1 MLGNRFDLEEYAK
14 IKPQEM
20 LGEVQAARGGRGLG
34 LSLLVAAGAALVV
47 VAALLLTLPPS
58 TALGA
63 TDTRAVI
70 LQWQSPIRAMPGQ
83 VTILVSARDRCVF
96 LGAGS
101 YERDFTLRLPGGRLP
116 KPMPINACTPEMP
129 LGSHRR

>member
-20 LGEVQAARGGRGLG
+20 LREGQAARRGDG
-34 LSLLVAAGAALVV
+34 LRLQLLVAAGAALLVL
-47 VAALLLTLPPS
+47 AALLLTLPPT

-63 TDTRAVI
+63 ADTKAVI
-70 LQWQSPIRAMPGQ
+70 LQWQSPIRALPGQ
-83 VTILVSARDRCVF
+83 VTILISVRDRCVF
-96 LGAGS
+96 LGAGN
-101 YERDFTLRLPGGRLP
+101 YERDFTLRLPGGRLL